1 VVARSSGVMVKMSPC
16 SKLINVD
23 EYAAMLFSASNIVSR
38 VASPSPRANM
48 GTSLLPSN
56 AVHYQ
61 GIIHR
66 DIKPAN
72 LLWSA
77 DRQMVKISDFGVS
90 HFSYA
95 QRLAAAGRGKVAL
108 DDAND
113 PILLDDSDLS
123 KRAGTPPFLAPE
135 VIAEYN
141 SADPS
146 PSISA
151 FATSSTLPSLRSA
164 THVGS
169 SSTVRPST
177 SQRQQITKAIDVW
190 ALGVTLYCLL
200 FGKIPFRAPDSSE
213 YMLYN
218 IICKNDWEPEE
229 TMGCD
234 YIPTGG
240 RRPKD
245 KKSEGYVVMSLL
257 DKLLEK
263 DPNKRMTLDQA
274 KVR

>member
-1 VVARSSGVMVKMSPC
+1 
-16 SKLINVD
+16 
-23 EYAAMLFSASNIVSR
+23 
-38 VASPSPRANM
+38 
-48 GTSLLPSN
+48 
-56 AVHYQ
+56 
-61 GIIHR
+61 
-66 DIKPAN
+66 
-72 LLWSA
+72 
-77 DRQMVKISDFGVS
+77 MVKISDFGVS

-95 QRLAAAGRGKVAL
+95 QRLAAAGRGKVL

-141 SADPS
+141 STDPS
-146 PSISA
+146 PSISVS
-151 FATSSTLPSLRSA
+151 ATSSTLPSLRSA
-164 THVGS
+164 VHVSPS
-169 SSTVRPST
+169 SRPTT

-200 FGKIPFRAPDSSE
+200 FGRIPFRAPDSSE

-218 IICKNDWEPEE
+218 IICQHDWEPEK
-229 TMGCD
+229 TMGHD
-234 YIPTGG
+234 LIPTGG

-245 KKSEGYVVMSLL
+245 KKSEGYIVMNLL

-274 KVR
+274 KVCESILRM